1 MAVTE
6 EQAAVLEAT
15 LPSHLKPDLD
25 AVLARLAPARWSGE
39 LEGEPVLIEGKSVR
53 LLGRF
58 YSPEP
63 TDADVEG
70 LTERQRQVL
79 ACLYSCHHDGHVR
92 ERWVSGLRGDEP
104 WLPLFVLRLVGDY
117 IEPIWERALADID
130 AVPRRGYLAFAKENP
145 AYMAATRDRI
155 VSYHRYVGRSSRDFI
170 DNPAYRFME
179 ELGLWEGP
187 QARRW
192 VRHARKRR
200 ENASR

>member
-1 MAVTE
+1 MAVTK

-15 LPSHLKPDLD
+15 LPSYLQPDLD
-25 AVLARLAPARWSGE
+25 AVLARLPPADWGGQH
-39 LEGEPVLIEGKSVR
+39 EGEPVRIEGEPVR
-53 LLGRF
+53 LISRF

-63 TDADVEG
+63 TDADIEG

-79 ACLYSCHHDGHVR
+79 GCLYSWHHDGHVR
-92 ERWVSGLRGDEP
+92 VRWVFGLRGDEP

-117 IEPIWERALADID
+117 VEPIWERALTGID
-130 AVPRRGYLAFAKENP
+130 AVPRRRYLAFAKENP
-145 AYMAATRDRI
+145 AATRDRI

-179 ELGLWEGP
+179 ELGLWGP

-192 VRHARKRR
+192 IHHARRHR
-200 ENASR
+200 ENSSR